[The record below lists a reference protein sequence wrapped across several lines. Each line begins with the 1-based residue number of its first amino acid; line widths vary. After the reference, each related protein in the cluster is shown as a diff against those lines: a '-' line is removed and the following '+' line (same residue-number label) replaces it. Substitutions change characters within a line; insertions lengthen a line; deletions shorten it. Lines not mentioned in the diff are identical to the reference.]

1 MIAKIQTSV
10 DTMDKITPDINNIY
24 AAGAVEGYTEKNP
37 GYISHIPNKSSDVIA
52 ISR

>member
-10 DTMDKITPDINNIY
+10 DTMDKITAAINDIY

-37 GYISHIPNKSSDVIA
+37 GYI
-52 ISR
+52 